1 MHLNSNLNPKPNP
14 NPDPSLVSLAL
25 ERGVGDAAATCAV
38 FAICLKVDILPG
50 VLTSIVLRTLYLL
63 YCWAFRR
70 G

>member
-1 MHLNSNLNPKPNP
+1 
-14 NPDPSLVSLAL
+14 LAL
-25 ERGVGDAAATCAV
+25 ERGVGAAAATCAV